1 MGNPWQYE
9 VAAILSQLGCVT
21 LAPET
26 IEAVYRGDALSE
38 QDRAQYDA
46 HPGIA
51 SSLLSKIP
59 RLEPIAWMIE
69 HQNRP
74 VDGGEAMDAPEMKT
88 GAEILRLVLEYE
100 QMIHRGTSH
109 TEAAH
114 QLAMKNKFR
123 ADFFEALVA
132 LDPNAEDAETRR
144 CRIEELTPGM
154 VIQQEVRCTSG
165 ALLISRG
172 QEVTPT
178 VIFKLKNFQSRRS
191 IAGDVLVSMP
201 KTTLAFVKGA

>member
-1 MGNPWQYE
+1 M
-9 VAAILSQLGCVT
+9 
-21 LAPET
+21 
-26 IEAVYRGDALSE
+26 YRGEALGGQE
-38 QDRAQYDA
+38 QAQYDA

-51 SSLLSKIP
+51 ASLLSKIP
-59 RLEPIAWMIE
+59 RLEPIAWMID

-74 VDGGEAMDAPEMKT
+74 ADGGEALDAPEMKT

-100 QMIHRGTSH
+100 QMIHRGVSR

-114 QLAMKNKFR
+114 QLAMKNRFKPE
-123 ADFFEALVA
+123 FFDTLVA
-132 LDPNAEDAETRR
+132 LDPNAEESEVRR

-154 VIQQEVRCTSG
+154 IIQQEVRCTGG

>member
-100 QMIHRGTSH
+100 QMIHRGTSR